1 LHNPLNMLSDLNLP
15 ILTCFPS
22 MSCFLFIFATK
33 YININHNF
41 INSVEWVQPLDHP
54 YNFRRYRYFHTK
66 FNNLHLFHLNNA
78 ISLPGKQLWSKYRII
93 LNDNSVFAL
102 ETMESFARMMKSQEG
117 VPTGPWLFVHFWA
130 SNSSL
135 HVWRERSFFLWMK
148 GFDLQVLLWSGLS
161 YWSPKI
167 KITIP
172 GCDFI
177 LIINEE

>member
-1 LHNPLNMLSDLNLP
+1 MLSDLNLP

-130 SNSSL
+130 SYSSVENNMWIL
-135 HVWRERSFFLWMK
+135 FCVIPQLKAGLNRNNTINY
-148 GFDLQVLLWSGLS
+148 LLALRR
-161 YWSPKI
+161 K
-167 KITIP
+167 
-172 GCDFI
+172 
-177 LIINEE
+177 